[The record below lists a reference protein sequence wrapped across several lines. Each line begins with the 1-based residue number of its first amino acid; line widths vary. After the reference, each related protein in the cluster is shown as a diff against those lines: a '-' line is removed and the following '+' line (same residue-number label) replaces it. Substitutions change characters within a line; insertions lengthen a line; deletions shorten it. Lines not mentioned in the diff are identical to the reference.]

1 MSDRGLLG
9 RAEKAL
15 NAPAAGTPLRPYITK
30 VRQSVT
36 GAASSVSA
44 SVDGIVGQ
52 VDSAVGEGLKKVDS
66 VLTLEN
72 ESAGEG
78 AENRGTSVPTFK
90 MLRPEIKL
98 GCIVGATALL
108 SARFGARSFVRNT
121 VVMSAVGGWVAYP
134 EFWDRAVGSFQDQ
147 VEKLAGSK
155 R

>member
-52 VDSAVGEGLKKVDS
+52 VDSAMGEGLKKVDS

-78 AENRGTSVPTFK
+78 LKTEAHRADVQ

-98 GCIVGATALL
+98 GCIV
-108 SARFGARSFVRNT
+108 S
-121 VVMSAVGGWVAYP
+121 
-134 EFWDRAVGSFQDQ
+134 DRALIGAVRCEVVRSEYGRHVGCRGLGCLS
-147 VEKLAGSK
+147 
-155 R
+155 